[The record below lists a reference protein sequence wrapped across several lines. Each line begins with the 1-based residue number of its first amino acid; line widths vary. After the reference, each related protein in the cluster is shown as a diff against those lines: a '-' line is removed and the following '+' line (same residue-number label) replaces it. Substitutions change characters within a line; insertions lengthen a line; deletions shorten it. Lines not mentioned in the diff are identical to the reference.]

1 MAKRV
6 SFSGVP
12 TFFKKNKVKR
22 PRRHAKKLNKH
33 KKKSMKKFYRGQG
46 KI

>member
-22 PRRHAKKLNKH
+22 PGIHTKKLNKH
-33 KKKSMKKFYRGQG
+33 KKKSIKKIYRGQG